1 MAKIKLEDIQAEL
14 ASEGWK
20 VISTEYVNL
29 DTEMCFECDQGH
41 RVFVPWKKIRTKRE
55 CPTCKAAGHLSQ
67 EKDGEVIP
75 KSKGVKRTL
84 ALDQASKVTGYAIFD
99 DTKLIKYGT
108 FSTSAAD
115 DISRFAMIRGWLLS
129 LISTWRPDFVG
140 IEGIQFQEEGGGQ
153 KMGVTVFQTLA
164 RLQGVLMMACYDAKI
179 PFEICPTNTWRHSCG
194 VKGKTRTDK
203 KRSMQLLVQQW
214 YNLKVSEDE
223 ADAIGI
229 GRHLVSYIQKNTTTT
244 NWET

>member
-1 MAKIKLEDIQAEL
+1 MAKLKLEDIQNEL
-14 ASEGWK
+14 SADGWK
-20 VISTEYVNL
+20 LISTEYVNL
-29 DTEMCFECDQGH
+29 DTEMTFECPNGH

-55 CPTCKAAGHLSQ
+55 CPTCKNSQ
-67 EKDGEVIP
+67 EITLDDKVLP

-99 DTKLIKYGT
+99 DTKLVKYGT
-108 FSTSAAD
+108 FSTSSNE
-115 DISRFAMIRGWLLS
+115 DIERFAMIKAWLLS
-129 LISTWRPDFVG
+129 MIASWNPDYIG
-140 IEGIQFQEEGGGQ
+140 IEGIQFQEEGSGQ

-164 RLQGVLMMACYDAKI
+164 RLQGVLMMTCHEANV
-179 PFEICPTNTWRHSCG
+179 PFEVCPTNTWRHSCG

-203 KRSMQLLVQQW
+203 KRSMQLLVNQW
-214 YNLKVSEDE
+214 YNIKVTEDE

-229 GRHLVSYIQKNTTTT
+229 GRHLVNYIQRNTVVT

>member
-1 MAKIKLEDIQAEL
+1 MAKIKLEDIQNEISAD
-14 ASEGWK
+14 GWK
-20 VISTEYVNL
+20 LVSTEYVNL
-29 DTEMCFECDQGH
+29 DTEMTFECPEGH
-41 RVFVPWKKIRTKRE
+41 RVFMPWKKLRTKRE
-55 CPTCKAAGHLSQ
+55 CPTCKQ
-67 EKDGEVIP
+67 TMVIEQDDKVLP

-108 FSTSAAD
+108 FTTSSDD
-115 DISRFAMIRGWLLS
+115 DIERFTMIRAWLLS
-129 LISTWRPDFVG
+129 MIVSWKPDYIG
-140 IEGIQFQEEGGGQ
+140 LEGIQFQEEGSGQ

-164 RLQGVLMMACYDAKI
+164 RLQGILMITCHDNKV

-214 YNLKVSEDE
+214 YGVKVSEDE

-229 GRHLVSYIQKNTTTT
+229 GHHLVGYIQKNTAVT
-244 NWET
+244 NWEI

>member
-1 MAKIKLEDIQAEL
+1 MAKIKLEDIVNEL
-14 ASEGWK
+14 AAEGWK
-20 VISTEYVNL
+20 VISSEYINL
-29 DTEMCFECDQGH
+29 DTEMTFECPDGH
-41 RVFVPWKKIRTKRE
+41 RVFVPWKKLRTRRE
-55 CPTCKAAGHLSQ
+55 CPSCKPKIDIKQ
-67 EKDGEVIP
+67 DGEVLP
-75 KSKGVKRTL
+75 KPKDVKRTL

-99 DTKLIKYGT
+99 DAKLVKYGT
-108 FSTSAAD
+108 FSTSVND
-115 DISRFAMIRGWLLS
+115 DVERFEMIRSWLLS
-129 LISTWRPDFVG
+129 MIASWRPDYIG
-140 IEGIQFQEEGGGQ
+140 LEGIQFQEEGESH

-164 RLQGVLMMACYDAKI
+164 RLQGILMMVCYDSKI

-214 YNLKVSEDE
+214 YNIKVTEDE

-229 GRHLVSYIQKNTTTT
+229 GHHLVNFIQKNTTVT

>member
-1 MAKIKLEDIQAEL
+1 MAKIRLEDIVNEL
-14 ASEGWK
+14 SADGWK

-29 DTEMCFECDQGH
+29 DTEMTFECPEGH

-55 CPTCKAAGHLSQ
+55 CPSCKPKIDIKQ
-67 EKDGEVIP
+67 DGEVLP
-75 KSKGVKRTL
+75 KPKGVKRTL

-99 DTKLIKYGT
+99 DTKLVKYGT
-108 FSTSAAD
+108 FSTSSD
-115 DISRFAMIRGWLLS
+115 DDVERFAMIRAWLLS
-129 LISTWRPDFVG
+129 MIAAWRPDYIG
-140 IEGIQFQEEGGGQ
+140 IEGIQFQEEGSGQ

-164 RLQGVLMMACYDAKI
+164 RLQGILMITCHDSKV

-229 GRHLVSYIQKNTTTT
+229 GHHLVTFIQKNTSVT

>member
-1 MAKIKLEDIQAEL
+1 MAKIKLEDIQNEL
-14 ASEGWK
+14 SADGWK

-29 DTEMCFECDQGH
+29 DTEMTFECPKGH
-41 RVFVPWKKIRTKRE
+41 RVFVPWKKLRGKHE
-55 CPTCKAAGHLSQ
+55 CPTCAQKQ
-67 EKDGEVIP
+67 ENEQITTVQP

-108 FSTSAAD
+108 FTTTAAD
-115 DISRFAMIRGWLLS
+115 DIERFAMVRAWLLS
-129 LISTWRPDFVG
+129 MISSWRPDYIG
-140 IEGIQFQEEGGGQ
+140 IEGIQFQEEGAGQ

-164 RLQGVLMMACYDAKI
+164 RLQGILMMACHDKEI

-203 KRSMQLLVQQW
+203 KRSIQLLVEQW
-214 YNLKVSEDE
+214 YGIKVSEDE

-229 GRHLVSYIQKNTTTT
+229 GRHLVTFIQKNTETT

>member
-1 MAKIKLEDIQAEL
+1 MAKIKLEDIQNERA
-14 ASEGWK
+14 ADGWK
-20 VISTEYVNL
+20 VVSTEYVNL
-29 DTEMCFECDQGH
+29 DTEMTFECPEGH
-41 RVFVPWKKIRTKRE
+41 RVFVPVKKIRTKRE
-55 CPTCKAAGHLSQ
+55 CPTCKQTVMVEQDDKVL
-67 EKDGEVIP
+67 P

-108 FSTSAAD
+108 FTTSSD
-115 DISRFAMIRGWLLS
+115 YDIERFTMIRAWLLS
-129 LISTWRPDFVG
+129 MIVSWKPDYIG
-140 IEGIQFQEEGGGQ
+140 LEGIQFQEEGSGQ

-164 RLQGVLMMACYDAKI
+164 RLQGILMITCHDNKV

-214 YNLKVSEDE
+214 YGVKVSEDE

-229 GRHLVSYIQKNTTTT
+229 GHHLVGYIQKNTAVT
-244 NWET
+244 NWEI

>member
-1 MAKIKLEDIQAEL
+1 MAKIKLEDIQNEL
-14 ASEGWK
+14 AADGWK
-20 VISTEYVNL
+20 VVSTEYVNL
-29 DTEMCFECDQGH
+29 DTEMTFECPEGH

-55 CPTCKAAGHLSQ
+55 CPTCKQTMVVEQDDKVL
-67 EKDGEVIP
+67 P

-108 FSTSAAD
+108 FTTSSDD
-115 DISRFAMIRGWLLS
+115 DIERFTMIRAWLLS
-129 LISTWRPDFVG
+129 MIVSWKPDYIG
-140 IEGIQFQEEGGGQ
+140 LEGIQFQEEGSGQ

-164 RLQGVLMMACYDAKI
+164 RLQGILMITCHDNKV

-214 YNLKVSEDE
+214 YGVKVSEDE

-229 GRHLVSYIQKNTTTT
+229 GHHLVGYIQKNTVVT
-244 NWET
+244 NWEI